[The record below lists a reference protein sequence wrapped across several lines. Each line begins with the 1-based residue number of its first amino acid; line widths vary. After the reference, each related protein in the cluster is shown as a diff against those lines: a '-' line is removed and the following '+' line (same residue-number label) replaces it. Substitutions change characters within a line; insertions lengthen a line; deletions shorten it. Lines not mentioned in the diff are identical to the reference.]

1 MKHSFYYLIML
12 SLSFS
17 SCVREAGVEKG
28 TYMLINNTSKDIE
41 IELYSYGIYR
51 GSNTIDKHGDLIE
64 KFTKASMGKGV
75 TAMSAFDADFI
86 VLTYENEKRQI
97 YTNIVKEKH
106 QNVNPKSRNILED
119 TSYTIESEDLYRYIF
134 IEEDYEN
141 AEEI

>member
-17 SCVREAGVEKG
+17 SCVREAGVEKR

-41 IELYSYGIYR
+41 IELYSYGIYG
-51 GSNTIDKHGDLIE
+51 GSNTIDRQGGLIE

-75 TAMSAFDADFI
+75 TAMSAFDADSI
-86 VLTYENEKRQI
+86 ILTYENKKRQI

-106 QNVNPKSRNILED
+106 QNVNPKLRNILED
-119 TSYTIESEDLYRYIF
+119 ASYTIESEERYRF
-134 IEEDYEN
+134 SFTEEDYEI